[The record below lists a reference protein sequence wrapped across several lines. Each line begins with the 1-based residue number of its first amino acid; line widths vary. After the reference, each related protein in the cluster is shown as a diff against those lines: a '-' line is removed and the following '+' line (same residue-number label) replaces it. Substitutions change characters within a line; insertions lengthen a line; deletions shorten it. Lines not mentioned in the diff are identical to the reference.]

1 MGGGNSL
8 FEFFKSN
15 IFLRQFLSFFS
26 IICLTFLAIS
36 FVLLTITNI
45 SLENQQLYV
54 VENYRF
60 KASKELKRWLGA
72 RSDTIKNQ
80 ALLFEA
86 LESSQLDSPRLQRII
101 QQQVNWDENFSNIII
116 LDDKG
121 NVINSKDGPLKNFNL
136 SERIYYLN
144 GMQGKSTVTGFYRNR
159 QNGDPVMAIGQP
171 IFIDGKPRYVVA
183 GLIRLERFK
192 QIIEDMRFGEWGHA
206 YLVNDKG
213 MFITNS
219 KYIEDFISS
228 EGIKDKERY
237 NLESLAVKDLLQ
249 KKFGTAQYTDFTG
262 QKVFGSYEWISPVQ
276 VGLIVEFNKKGTMK
290 PTRDLL
296 EVIQILAFLV
306 LLAAIVMSYI
316 LSRRIIQPLKLLIN
330 ATQRI
335 TQQNYQEQIQIK
347 TDSELDVLVN
357 NFNKMQAAINIRE
370 AELQRKNEALKEKMA
385 EVNEANR
392 LKSQF
397 LANMSHELRTP
408 LNSIIGFT
416 TRVIKKSGDMLP
428 AVQLENLTIVKEEAE
443 NLLELINNLLDYSK
457 IEAGK
462 MDVHLEEFDL
472 VKVMAEIRI
481 MAENLLEDKPVKYE
495 EEFYLSSPI
504 SIYSDRIK
512 VKQILIN
519 LLSNAFKYSEKG
531 TVRISV
537 NKKGAYYQIKVE
549 DQGIGIPPEH
559 LEKVFDE
566 FHQVDGSYTRKVG
579 GTGLGLSITKRFVE
593 LLQGR
598 IEVTSVYKLGSCF
611 TIYLPIRF
619 QEEGQ
624 PCQAGQIFCQSSAAK
639 KKVVCIDD
647 DFNVQRLYK
656 QYLEEHDFKVVSF
669 DGREEILPKI
679 LEIRPVVILLDIML
693 PYRDGWEVL
702 AELKDSPLTRKIPVI
717 MISLLSEKNLAYR
730 MRADEYLIKPVTQEE
745 LIETINRTV
754 GVRGGLDVLITDDD
768 ENYLNL
774 IGQFLSEEAISYRIA
789 KDGEEALAAISKK
802 KPDLL
807 LLDIML
813 PKKDGF
819 AVMEEIKQEEE
830 WKDLAVIILTAKNLS
845 NKEKVY
851 LRERASCVLEKEG
864 NHIEQVMEYIL
875 RKIKEGANE

>member
-1 MGGGNSL
+1 M
-8 FEFFKSN
+8 FEFFRSK

-36 FVLLTITNI
+36 FVLLTMTNI

-54 VENYRF
+54 VESYRF
-60 KASKELKRWLGA
+60 KAIKELKRWLEF
-72 RSDTIKNQ
+72 RSATIKNQ

-86 LESSQLDSPRLQRII
+86 LGSGQLDSPRLQKII
-101 QQQVNWDENFSNIII
+101 QQQVNWDENFSNIVI
-116 LDDKG
+116 LDEKG
-121 NVINSKDGPLKNFNL
+121 DVINSKDGPLKNLNL
-136 SERIYYLN
+136 SERSYYLN
-144 GMQGKSTVTGFYRNR
+144 GIQGKATITGFYKNK
-159 QNGDPVMAIGQP
+159 QSGEPVMAIGQP
-171 IFIDGKPRYVVA
+171 IFINGKPRYVVA
-183 GLIRLERFK
+183 GLIGLERFR
-192 QIIEDMRFGEWGHA
+192 QIIEDMQFGEWGHA
-206 YLVNDKG
+206 YLINDRG

-219 KYIEDFISS
+219 KYIQDFMSS

-249 KKFGTAQYTDFTG
+249 KKSGTSQYSDFTG
-262 QKVFGSYEWISPVQ
+262 QRVFGSYEWIAPLQ

-290 PTRDLL
+290 PTQDLL
-296 EVIQILAFLV
+296 GSIQILAFLV

-316 LSRRIIQPLKLLIN
+316 LSRRIIQPLRLLIN

-335 TQQNYQEQIQIK
+335 TQQNYQEQIRIK

-357 NFNKMQAAINIRE
+357 NFNKMQTTIQIRE
-370 AELQRKNEALKEKMA
+370 EELQRKNDALKERMA
-385 EVNEANR
+385 EVNEANK

-416 TRVIKKSGDMLP
+416 TRVIKKSSDLLP
-428 AVQLENLTIVKEEAE
+428 PTQLENLNIVKEEAE
-443 NLLELINNLLDYSK
+443 NLLQLINSLLDYSK

-462 MDVHLEEFDL
+462 MDAHLEEFDL
-472 VKVMAEIRI
+472 VEVVTEVGI
-481 MAENLLEDKPVKYE
+481 MVETLLEGKEVKYE
-495 EEFYLSSPI
+495 EEFCIAKPI
-504 SIYSDRIK
+504 PIYSDRIK

-531 TVRISV
+531 TVKISV
-537 NKKGAYYQIKVE
+537 DKKGYYYQITVS
-549 DQGIGIPPEH
+549 DQGIGIASEH

-598 IEVTSVYKLGSCF
+598 IEVTSTYGIGSCF
-611 TIYLPIRF
+611 TIYLPVRF
-619 QEEGQ
+619 QQEGE
-624 PCQAGQIFCQSSAAK
+624 CREGEIFCQSSTGK
-639 KKVVCIDD
+639 KKVVCIED
-647 DFNVQRLYK
+647 DFNIQRLYK
-656 QYLEEHDFKVVSF
+656 QYLDEYEFKVIFF

-679 LEIRPVVILLDIML
+679 IEFNPEVILLDIML
-693 PYRDGWEVL
+693 PYRDGWEIL
-702 AELKDSPLTRKIPVI
+702 AELKGNSLTRKIPVI
-717 MISLLSEKNLAYR
+717 MISLLSEKNLAYG

-745 LIETINRTV
+745 LIETINRTI
-754 GVRGGLDVLITDDD
+754 GSREGLNVLVTDDD

-774 IGQFLSEEAISYRIA
+774 IGQFLREEAINYRIA
-789 KDGEEALAAISKK
+789 RDGEEALVAMQKK

-807 LLDIML
+807 LLDIMM

-819 AVMEEIKQEEE
+819 TVMEEIKQKEE
-830 WKDLAVIILTAKNLS
+830 WKDVVIIVLTAKNLS
-845 NKEKVY
+845 NKEKAY
-851 LRERASCVLEKEG
+851 LRERASCVLEKVG
-864 NHIEQVMEYIL
+864 NHIEQVMENIL
-875 RKIKEGANE
+875 RRIKERENE